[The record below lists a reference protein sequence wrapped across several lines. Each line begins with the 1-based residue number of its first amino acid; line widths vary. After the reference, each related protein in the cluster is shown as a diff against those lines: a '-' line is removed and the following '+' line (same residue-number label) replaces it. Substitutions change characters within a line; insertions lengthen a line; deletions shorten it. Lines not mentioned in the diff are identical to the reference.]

1 MPRGVVQI
9 ESLTLLTDADPQG
22 SDRNECCT
30 STCMLPTPQYSKTAR
45 QQDSKTASNKV
56 VYVQKKSEARINPQ
70 LKTRKARRKSHLQ
83 IQPQP
88 QKRQRKN
95 PKMSSKQRKAKRR
108 SSSSSSL
115 KILVKCSW
123 SGARLP
129 AASHLSS
136 TSTLLDVIS
145 SLTSPLPPIISNPNP
160 TITIPQEQEPS
171 IVYIRTTVYKR
182 DWATTAIRDVL
193 GVDSDAACSSV
204 LLTLKLPS
212 QTMTNTDSIHS
223 STQPLEVLQ
232 QVVEP
237 MEIDDDSAVPPP
249 PFSSLV
255 NSSPPIPLAANV
267 PPHVPTPV
275 ITPTL
280 AIQHLLSSNFDSASK
295 DCLLT
300 LLKLVDN
307 ILAQPHNPKVR
318 TVKMSNA
325 VLKRK
330 IGAAKGGWDILVSL
344 GFDYQPSQPL
354 QGMGA
359 TIGMSSL
366 SSSSST
372 SSLQT
377 KSHDNGVLTLRPERE
392 NGSELE
398 SARMYMVQML
408 TQELG
413 LLPQNLPSPPTP
425 KTTPAA
431 LRRHT
436 SSTSSTRSTSHSST
450 SSFDPFKTSSYNTQS
465 AAVGANANSIAPDGK
480 RSLSTTERQLQ
491 VLKQKQAQMEE
502 RNKALLGDN
511 RSMVAFRPGE
521 TSTGS
526 LGSSSGGG
534 GGAMGGREGKG
545 DASLLAGMMKRK
557 EEERRKKEEGGFTT
571 KAMRKL
577 WAWYLFFV

>member
-1 MPRGVVQI
+1 M
-9 ESLTLLTDADPQG
+9 
-22 SDRNECCT
+22 
-30 STCMLPTPQYSKTAR
+30 
-45 QQDSKTASNKV
+45 
-56 VYVQKKSEARINPQ
+56 
-70 LKTRKARRKSHLQ
+70 
-83 IQPQP
+83 
-88 QKRQRKN
+88 
-95 PKMSSKQRKAKRR
+95 
-108 SSSSSSL
+108 
-115 KILVKCSW
+115 
-123 SGARLP
+123 
-129 AASHLSS
+129 
-136 TSTLLDVIS
+136 
-145 SLTSPLPPIISNPNP
+145 
-160 TITIPQEQEPS
+160 
-171 IVYIRTTVYKR
+171 
-182 DWATTAIRDVL
+182 
-193 GVDSDAACSSV
+193 
-204 LLTLKLPS
+204 
-212 QTMTNTDSIHS
+212 
-223 STQPLEVLQ
+223 
-232 QVVEP
+232 
-237 MEIDDDSAVPPP
+237 
-249 PFSSLV
+249 
-255 NSSPPIPLAANV
+255 
-267 PPHVPTPV
+267 
-275 ITPTL
+275 
-280 AIQHLLSSNFDSASK
+280 
-295 DCLLT
+295 
-300 LLKLVDN
+300 DN